1 LFIQDMLIQDMLIQ
15 DMFIQA
21 ESDSKSVLPTRV

>member
-1 LFIQDMLIQDMLIQ
+1 MLIQDMFIQ

>member
-1 LFIQDMLIQDMLIQ
+1 LFIQDMLIQDMSTQ

-21 ESDSKSVLPTRV
+21 ESVSKSVLPTRV